1 VKVVANERL
10 RAQRIL
16 RGWSQED
23 VVRGLVRV
31 GIELGERQ
39 LGVTRQLISR
49 WEREGTVP
57 RAPYPK
63 LLCQLFGTS
72 AEELGLV
79 APSPPASAC
88 VTIEETTIED
98 DVERR
103 ELLGLFYTAA
113 RGAAVWAV
121 VPSGMRSRALSTV
134 ASSEGESGDLEALTA
149 ITGSYRR
156 LDDRTASFQLL
167 PLAFGHLSHVSNV
180 AQRPRSAAE
189 RRSFWAA
196 ASEAAGLAGGLAF
209 DGGDHVQA
217 SSHYRAAI
225 TFAERADNPLLQAF
239 SLGMMSSFRAGT
251 GQGVTAV
258 HLVEKG
264 KSLLPREVPPT
275 IEARIATYEASA
287 YSSVGDARQALG
299 ALGRADTASEQI
311 QAAGEMFWP
320 LVFPF
325 DVGRRA
331 RERGACATKLKE
343 PAIALPALEKGLE
356 ALRSGGSKRRALVLS
371 DLAESYVLARE
382 IEEACRLFSEAFDIG
397 VQLRSYRV
405 LNRVRQIRKELDPWK
420 DTKGVRELDERLLA
434 SFLN

>member
-1 VKVVANERL
+1 MKVVANECL

-49 WEREGTVP
+49 LEREGTCP

-79 APSPPASAC
+79 VPSPPASAC
-88 VTIEETTIED
+88 VTIEGTTIED

-103 ELLGLFYTAA
+103 EFLGLFYTAA

-121 VPSGMRSRALSTV
+121 LPSGMKSGASSSV
-134 ASSEGESGDLEALTA
+134 VSSEGESTTLEALTA

-156 LDDRTASFQLL
+156 LDDRTASLELL

-180 AQRPRSAAE
+180 AQRSGSAAE
-189 RRSFWAA
+189 RRSLLAA

-209 DGGDHVQA
+209 DCGDHAQA
-217 SSHYRAAI
+217 SSHYRTAI
-225 TFAERADNPLLQAF
+225 TFAERTDNPLLHAF
-239 SLGMMSSFRAGT
+239 SLGMMSSFRAET
-251 GQGVTAV
+251 GQGAKAV
-258 HLVEKG
+258 QLVEKG

-275 IEARIATYEASA
+275 IEARMATYEANA
-287 YSSVGDARQALG
+287 YSSVGDAPQALG

-311 QAAGEMFWP
+311 KADGEMFWP

-325 DVGRRA
+325 DAGRRA
-331 RERGACATKLKE
+331 RERGACATRLKE
-343 PAIALPALEKGLE
+343 PEIALVALEEGLE
-356 ALRSGGSKRRALVLS
+356 ALGSGASKLRALALS
-371 DLAESYVLARE
+371 DLAENYVLTGE
-382 IEEACRLFSEAFDIG
+382 VEEACGRAGEAFDVG
-397 VQLRSYRV
+397 AQLGSYRV
-405 LNRVRQIRKELDPWK
+405 LQRVRE
-420 DTKGVRELDERLLA
+420 VRSYLNPHRDVAAVRDLDERMAGLR
-434 SFLN
+434 S